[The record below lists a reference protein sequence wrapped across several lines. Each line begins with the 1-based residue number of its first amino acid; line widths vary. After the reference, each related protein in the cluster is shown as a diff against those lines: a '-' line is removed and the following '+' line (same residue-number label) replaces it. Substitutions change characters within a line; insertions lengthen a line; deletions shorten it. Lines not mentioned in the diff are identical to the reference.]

1 MKKILKT
8 FNVKEAQNGAKVVTR
23 NGRNVKII
31 EYNYHSDDNRTIVAT
46 IEREDYDD
54 VILYSP
60 DGKFL
65 KNGESDF
72 DLFIE
77 EEDMF
82 KDGDILA
89 SHNYDDLWIII
100 FKKIDELKDTN
111 NLIYYAML
119 NPINEIILESNCL
132 KGDWELATE
141 EEQQKLFNALKEKG
155 LYWCPQA
162 KCIKEIKFKQGQPVL
177 VRSSDCAYYIPA
189 IYIDYNPDADTY
201 ITTGGTSS
209 ECIEFDI
216 NKM

>member
-1 MKKILKT
+1 MNKILKP
-8 FNVKEAQNGAKVVTR
+8 FSIEAAQNGAKVVTR
-23 NGRNVKII
+23 NGKNVKII
-31 EYNYHSDDNRTIVAT
+31 EYNYHSADDRTIIAT
-46 IEREDYDD
+46 IEEKDYDD
-54 VILYSP
+54 VINYSP
-60 DGKFL
+60 DGKRR
-65 KNGESDF
+65 KNEEDYF
-72 DLFIE
+72 DLFI

-89 SHNYDDLWIII
+89 ARHDNDLWVII
-100 FKKIDELKDTN
+100 FKKIDESKYIN
-111 NLIYYAML
+111 SLIYYAML

-132 KGDWELATE
+132 KGDWVLATE
-141 EEQQKLFNALKEKG
+141 EEQQKLFNTLKKKG

-162 KCIKEIKFKQGQPVL
+162 KCIKKLEFKQGQPVL

-201 ITTGGTSS
+201 ISTAGATS